1 VNGLQA
7 QFGDRIDFVVLDI
20 DDNST
25 LPLRQ
30 KFDLVQRSRY
40 ALVGPDGETVVQ
52 RWFGLLNEG
61 QMAEYLR
68 NYLASLP

>member
-7 QFGDRIDFVVLDI
+7 QFGDRIEFVVLNV
-20 DDNST
+20 DDPNS

-30 KFDLVQRSRY
+30 QFDLVQRSRY
-40 ALVGPDGETVVQ
+40 ALVGPDGQTVEQ

-61 QMAEYLR
+61 EVADYLSR
-68 NYLASLP
+68 YLADLP